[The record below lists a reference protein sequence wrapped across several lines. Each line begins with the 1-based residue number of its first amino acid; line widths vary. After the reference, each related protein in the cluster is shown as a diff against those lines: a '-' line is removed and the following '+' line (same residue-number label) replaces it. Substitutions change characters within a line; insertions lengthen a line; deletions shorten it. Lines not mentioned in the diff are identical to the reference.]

1 MAIFRAGEGLPTQ
14 LKLLKG
20 RLGEG
25 AIVFLKGDGTEGEKP
40 VTKP

>member
-1 MAIFRAGEGLPTQ
+1 MAIFRAGEVLPTQ

-25 AIVFLKGDGTEGEKP
+25 AIALLQGDGTEGEKP
-40 VTKP
+40 ATEP